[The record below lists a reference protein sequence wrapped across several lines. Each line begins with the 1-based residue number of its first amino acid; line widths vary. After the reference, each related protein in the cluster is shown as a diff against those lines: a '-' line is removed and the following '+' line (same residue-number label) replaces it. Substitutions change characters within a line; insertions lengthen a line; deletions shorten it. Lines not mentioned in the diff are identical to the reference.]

1 MGRICWVPWL
11 RSAALNNHDADLP
24 SENCLSWQRRQRWEA
39 HLITFGLIINS
50 NYQLLQKS
58 GPKLNFWR
66 EVSCKSII
74 VSIKARFIKNTHKSN
89 KLQIEVEFKNI
100 TLLIISYSLS
110 LLSEEELRKKQALRW
125 QKSKGVIKGW
135 TEGVIYARDIKKERV
150 RSKKTK
156 ECF

>member
-11 RSAALNNHDADLP
+11 RSAASYNHDADLP

-66 EVSCKSII
+66 EMSCKSIN

-100 TLLIISYSLS
+100 TLLIIS
-110 LLSEEELRKKQALRW
+110 EEELRKKQALRW
-125 QKSKGVIKGW
+125 QKWKVSSKDGLNGLSMQETLKRKGLE
-135 TEGVIYARDIKKERV
+135 TNKPKNVYR
-150 RSKKTK
+150 
-156 ECF
+156 

>member
-11 RSAALNNHDADLP
+11 RSAASYNHDADLP

-66 EVSCKSII
+66 EMSCKSII
-74 VSIKARFIKNTHKSN
+74 VSIKARFLKDTHKSN
-89 KLQIEVEFKNI
+89 TLQIEVEFKNI
-100 TLLIISYSLS
+100 TLSWRKNRPSDGRNRKVSSKDGLKGLS
-110 LLSEEELRKKQALRW
+110 MQETLKRRGLEAKRPKNVSR
-125 QKSKGVIKGW
+125 
-135 TEGVIYARDIKKERV
+135 
-150 RSKKTK
+150 
-156 ECF
+156 

>member
-100 TLLIISYSLS
+100 TLAYNLLLFVSLIWGRV
-110 LLSEEELRKKQALRW
+110 EEKAGPNMAEIDRFHQRMDYRGYLCKRH
-125 QKSKGVIKGW
+125 
-135 TEGVIYARDIKKERV
+135 
-150 RSKKTK
+150 
-156 ECF
+156 